1 MKIIADTNILARLFI
16 GDDVNQLAAVHKL
29 LKECEE
35 IIIPTHVFC
44 ELCWVLSRLYKVKQD
59 VIMERIGLL
68 TKGAKVNFIEEE
80 VEAGL
85 SMMREG
91 GDFADGVN
99 AYTGRQMSSGNI
111 IFASFDKKAVRL
123 LVAQGVP
130 ALIPD

>member
-1 MKIIADTNILARLFI
+1 M
-16 GDDVNQLAAVHKL
+16 
-29 LKECEE
+29 
-35 IIIPTHVFC
+35 
-44 ELCWVLSRLYKVKQD
+44 Y
-59 VIMERIGLL
+59 MERIGLL